1 LINSGYYVA
10 RRSSASLACADI
22 HAQEPL
28 AIRCGQCKHVIVL
41 AGLPR
46 IRGRV
51 IRWPVAALLASYL
64 VAIALVRQ
72 SGMMWPAYYF
82 TAFTFLNLF
91 AVAFSQGVVIRR
103 VAIATALVVA
113 LWAARLAGTVIPLT
127 RAPLWPAGPLAVWAA
142 LVGYALFL
150 GRSIPAARD
159 KDLTIGIF
167 GTKFLTLAAF
177 AFGMWA
183 ALAIYPGYHVGYRWL
198 PDLIAIALTGVPL
211 VMVLADVILNAV
223 ERREGVAGTT
233 CAALAAAAAYLAVA
247 LLLLAGL
254 DAVRRVFPWQ
264 VQGVPVI
271 SGAAPWQ
278 SLLAW
283 LLTVAAA
290 LAALAVIISAT
301 GGLVEVTQE
310 FTAAVPGYQ
319 LANIALAERRLADG
333 PDELAQAGEQ
343 LRIWVLHLSRV
354 VLLVADFSIRVLF
367 TIAVAA
373 WRAIRTGLRSVLA
386 VARILGVPLVA
397 LSACS
402 LLMIAALH
410 DVVRHAAGLGGR
422 FGGPSLWGGL
432 VWTGVLILVLATLSF
447 TLNPEAADRMARP
460 SLRDPSIT
468 ISFLAAI
475 LAPAALIG
483 WLFAA
488 VPTLATPALWFL
500 GLALGV
506 AGIHAPELGYGPLL
520 RTSLLA
526 LLGLVVLGS
535 APSLLAGS
543 LRTRDDGQPT
553 YRDSRLITGGTL
565 AVMACAGV
573 LALVLGWAAIIH
585 WLSAAR

>member
-1 LINSGYYVA
+1 MINSGYYVA
-10 RRSSASLACADI
+10 RRSAAPLACADT

-41 AGLPR
+41 GGLPR
-46 IRGRV
+46 ARDRV

-64 VAIALVRQ
+64 VAIALIRQ
-72 SGMMWPAYYF
+72 DAMIWPAYYF
-82 TAFTFLNLF
+82 AAFTFLNLF
-91 AVAFSQGVVIRR
+91 AVAFSQGGVIRR
-103 VAIATALVVA
+103 VAVATVLVVA
-113 LWAARLAGTVIPLT
+113 LWAAGLAGTVIPLA

-150 GRSIPAARD
+150 GWSIPAARD

-167 GTKFLTLAAF
+167 ATKFLTLAAF

-183 ALAIYPGYHVGYRWL
+183 ALAIYPGYHLGYSWL

-223 ERREGVAGTT
+223 ERHEGIIGTT
-233 CAALAAAAAYLAVA
+233 CAALAAAASYQAVVA
-247 LLLLAGL
+247 VLLAGL

-264 VQGVPVI
+264 VQGVRVI

-278 SLLAW
+278 PLLAW
-283 LLTVAAA
+283 LLAVAVA

-301 GGLVEVTQE
+301 GGLVEVTRE

-319 LANIALAERRLADG
+319 LANIAVAERRLADG
-333 PDELAQAGEQ
+333 PDEIAQAGEQ

-354 VLLVADFSIRVLF
+354 VLLAGDFSIRVLF
-367 TIAVAA
+367 TIVVAA
-373 WRAIRTGLRSVLA
+373 WRAIRTGMRSVLA
-386 VARILGVPLVA
+386 AARILGVPLVA

-410 DVVRHAAGLGGR
+410 DVTRHAAGLGGP

-432 VWTGVLILVLATLSF
+432 VWTGILILVLAAVSF

-460 SLRDPSIT
+460 SMRNPAIA
-468 ISFLAAI
+468 ISFLTAI

-488 VPTLATPALWFL
+488 VLTLLTPALWLL

-506 AGIHAPELGYGPLL
+506 AGVHVPELGYGPIL

-526 LLGLVVLGS
+526 LLGLVALGS
-535 APSLLAGS
+535 VPSLLAGS
-543 LRTRDDGQPT
+543 LRMRDGQPT

-565 AVMACAGV
+565 AVMAGAGA
-573 LALVLGWAAIIH
+573 LALILGWAAIIH